1 MRRSRRVR
9 GRVSLTNGKRLLG
22 KLISLFQKLNNL
34 GMRSQMLRRWE
45 CNRVCASIVLERPKI
60 AAKLTSSFPSPGQ
73 RNHSVGLL
81 SRPARRGC
89 KRKSVLTGR
98 SQRAIASRPMRC
110 VNFRT
115 DRSSRI
121 SRSLGRPMA
130 PLISSI
136 GMAHTPQFSIAVQ
149 IGGRGRR
156 CNKAACVIAIR

>member
-60 AAKLTSSFPSPGQ
+60 AAKLTSSFPSLGQ

-89 KRKSVLTGR
+89 KRKIR
-98 SQRAIASRPMRC
+98 SYGAQPESNCLKAHALCQFP
-110 VNFRT
+110 
-115 DRSSRI
+115 D
-121 SRSLGRPMA
+121 G
-130 PLISSI
+130 PLIEDFTFTRKTNGTIDFVNRDGTYTAILYRCSN
-136 GMAHTPQFSIAVQ
+136 
-149 IGGRGRR
+149 RR
-156 CNKAACVIAIR
+156 TRPAMQ